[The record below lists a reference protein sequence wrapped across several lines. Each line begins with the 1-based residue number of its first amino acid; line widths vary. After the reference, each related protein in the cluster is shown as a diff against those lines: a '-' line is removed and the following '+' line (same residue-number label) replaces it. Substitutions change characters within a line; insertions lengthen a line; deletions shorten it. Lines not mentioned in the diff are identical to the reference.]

1 MKLIAFLIVLI
12 IGIASCMYSV
22 FFGKIHHVLDY
33 DNEKHIG
40 RFSIFFFVFL
50 IVSVLLAFLPV
61 TIWPLPVMVLCI
73 ALFSNQVTGILTAG
87 IFTTVSTMASGQS
100 VYVFALY
107 LSVCVVTVLIFH
119 GIDESVK
126 LGLPIFIDL
135 SAIAVIEMTFLFL
148 TCGTNF
154 VMDYVILAIV
164 NIVLCGLLEIIVLKV
179 FCTTVIFRNRDRY
192 LVINDT
198 EFPVMKDAKEAKKD
212 VYMHAVHTAYLSDKL
227 AEELNINTP
236 KIKTASFY
244 ARIGEAF
251 VENPDDAYYENLC
264 KEKSFPKDATDLML
278 ELRRGKKKIYSKEAC
293 VVMMADAMIS
303 SVIDLFKK
311 DKESKPDYDS
321 MIDRMIMQKIDDHI
335 LDECDISVK
344 DLNMIQ
350 KTLLK
355 ETLYYDFL
363 R

>member
-50 IVSVLLAFLPV
+50 AVSVLLAFLPV
-61 TIWPLPVMVLCI
+61 TIWPLPVMALCI
-73 ALFSNQVTGILTAG
+73 ALFSNQVTGILAAG

-107 LSVCVVTVLIFH
+107 LSACVVTILIFH

-135 SAIAVIEMTFLFL
+135 SAIAVIELTFLFL

-154 VMDYVILAIV
+154 VKDYVILAIV
-164 NIVLCGLLEIIVLKV
+164 NIALCGLLEIIVLKV
-179 FCTTVIFRNRDRY
+179 FCTAVIFRDRDRY
-192 LVINDT
+192 LLINDT
-198 EFPVMKDAKEAKKD
+198 EFPVMKEAKEAKKE

-236 KIKTASFY
+236 KIKTASYY
-244 ARIGEAF
+244 AWIGEAF
-251 VENPDDAYYENLC
+251 SENPDDAYYEALC
-264 KEKSFPKDATDLML
+264 KEHAFPKEATELLM
-278 ELRRGKKKIYSKEAC
+278 ELRHGDKKLYSKEAC

-303 SVIDLFKK
+303 SVIYMFKR
-311 DKESKPDYDS
+311 DKELKPDYES
-321 MIDRMIMQKIDDHI
+321 VVKRLITQKIEDHI
-335 LDECDISVK
+335 LDECDISIK